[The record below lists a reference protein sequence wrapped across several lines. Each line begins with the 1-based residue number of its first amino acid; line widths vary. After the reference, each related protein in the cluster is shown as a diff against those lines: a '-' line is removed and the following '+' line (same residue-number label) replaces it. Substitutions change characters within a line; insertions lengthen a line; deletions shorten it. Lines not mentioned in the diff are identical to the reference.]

1 MGIWSSA
8 LDLARRTP
16 PARNRY
22 ADFLRAAAIL
32 VVVFGH
38 WLASAPQV
46 TDEGLTVVRI
56 LGIAPWTHPLTWA
69 LQVMPVFFIVGGY
82 ANAASWAAAQ
92 RDGLGYPAWLQGRL
106 KRLVRPLVPLLLAWS
121 VVVVILSLAGVD
133 PVLVSNASQLALI
146 PTWFLAVY
154 LCVILCVPW
163 AAAAWERYG
172 LASFWLPLSAAVM
185 VDALAFGRGM
195 TPLRWTNYVFVW
207 FAVHQLGFL
216 WRSGRVTQPAVSA
229 AWLAGGA
236 AALVFL
242 VVVAGYP
249 VAMLTVPGA
258 EFSNTR
264 PPTVALAALA
274 ALHFGVMTLLQRP
287 LSTWLKRP
295 WPWAATI
302 LVNGV
307 IMTVFLWHSS
317 AQILVYGTAAWMG
330 GIGLRLEPGSLAW
343 WLARPAWI
351 ALMLAVLAVLVAIF
365 GSFERGSRERA
376 GPSAPRP
383 AGVQVAGTVVLC
395 LGVAVLAGLG
405 MGREAFPWLRVLP
418 LAAALAGAAL
428 VIWPA
433 RAAHPG

>member
-1 MGIWSSA
+1 MGSWSTA

-92 RDGLGYPAWLQGRL
+92 RDGLGYAAWLQGRL
-106 KRLVRPLVPLLLAWS
+106 RRLVRPLVPLLLAWS
-121 VVVVILSLAGVD
+121 AVVVILSLAGVD
-133 PVLVSNASQLALI
+133 ARLVSNASQLALI

-154 LCVILCVPW
+154 LCVILCVPL

-216 WRSGRVTQPAVSA
+216 WRSGRVAQPAVSA
-229 AWLAGGA
+229 AWIAGGA

-242 VVVAGYP
+242 VAVAGYP

-274 ALHFGVMTLLQRP
+274 ALHFGFITLLQRP
-287 LSTWLKRP
+287 FGAWLQRP
-295 WPWAATI
+295 RPWAATI

-317 AQILVYGTAAWMG
+317 AQILVYGTAAWLG
-330 GIGLRLEPGSLAW
+330 GIGLRLEPGSLDW

-351 ALMLAVLAVLVAIF
+351 ALMLAVLAVLVAAF
-365 GSFERGSRERA
+365 GSFERGSRQPA
-376 GPSAPRP
+376 GATARP
-383 AGVQVAGTVVLC
+383 AAVQVAGTLLLC

-405 MGREAFPWLRVLP
+405 MGRDAFPWLRVLP

-428 VIWPA
+428 VLWPA
-433 RAAHPG
+433 RSTRPG

>member
-16 PARNRY
+16 TARNRY

-46 TDEGLTVVRI
+46 TDDGLTIVRI

-92 RDGLGYPAWLQGRL
+92 RDGLGYPAWLQARL
-106 KRLVRPLVPLLLAWS
+106 RRLVWPLVPLLVVWS
-121 VVVVILSLAGVD
+121 VVVVVLSIAGVD
-133 PVLVSNASQLALI
+133 AALVSNASQLALI

-154 LCVILCVPW
+154 LCVVLCVPL

-185 VDALAFGRGM
+185 VDALAFGKGL
-195 TPLRWTNYVFVW
+195 TLLRWANYVFVW

-216 WRSGRVTQPAVSA
+216 WRSGRVSAPAVSA
-229 AWLAGGA
+229 AWLSGGLA
-236 AALVFL
+236 ILVFL
-242 VVVAGYP
+242 VAVAGYP

-274 ALHFGVMTLLQRP
+274 AVHFGVLTLLQPVVSRWLQRP
-287 LSTWLKRP
+287 G
-295 WPWAATI
+295 PWAATI
-302 LVNGV
+302 IVNSL
-307 IMTVFLWHSS
+307 IMTIFLWHST
-317 AQILVYGTAAWMG
+317 AQILVYGTAAWRG
-330 GIGLRLEPGSLAW
+330 GVGLRLVPGSLEW

-351 ALMLAVLAVLVAIF
+351 AAMLAVLGLLVALF
-365 GSFERGSRERA
+365 GRFEQGTRRA
-376 GPSAPRP
+376 GAPAPRSAP
-383 AGVQVAGTVVLC
+383 VQVVGTLALC

-405 MGREAFPWLRVLP
+405 MGRDGFPWLRVAP
-418 LAAALAGAAL
+418 LATALAGAAL
-428 VIWPA
+428 VLL
-433 RAAHPG
+433 PGAKSRPG

>member
-16 PARNRY
+16 PGRNRY

-38 WLASAPQV
+38 WLASAPQL
-46 TDEGLTVVRI
+46 TDDGLTVVRI

-92 RDGLGYPAWLQGRL
+92 RDGVGYAAWLQGRL
-106 KRLVRPLVPLLLAWS
+106 RRLAWPLVPLLLAWS
-121 VVVVILSLAGVD
+121 VIVVALALAGLD
-133 PVLVSNASQLALI
+133 PALVSHASQLALI

-163 AAAAWERYG
+163 AAAAWDRYG

-185 VDALAFGRGM
+185 VDALAFGRGW
-195 TPLRWTNYVFVW
+195 TLLRWANYVFVW

-216 WRSGRVTQPAVSA
+216 WRSGRVTAPAVSA
-229 AWLAGGA
+229 AWIAGGA

-242 VVVAGYP
+242 VSVAGYP
-249 VAMLTVPGA
+249 LAMLTVPGA

-274 ALHFGVMTLLQRP
+274 ALQFGVITLLQPVVARWLERP
-287 LSTWLKRP
+287 APR
-295 WPWAATI
+295 AATI
-302 LVNGV
+302 VVNGLS
-307 IMTVFLWHSS
+307 MTTFLWHST
-317 AQILVYGTAAWMG
+317 AQVLVYGTAAWLG
-330 GIGLRLEPGSLAW
+330 GSGLRVEPGSADW
-343 WLARPAWI
+343 WLARPLWI
-351 ALMLAVLAVLVAIF
+351 GLMLAVLVLLVSVFA
-365 GSFERGSRERA
+365 GFERGTKR
-376 GPSAPRP
+376 SAAASPRP
-383 AGVQVAGTVVLC
+383 AGQQVAGTLALC

-405 MGREAFPWLRVLP
+405 MGRETFPWLRVVP
-418 LAAALAGAAL
+418 LAVALAGAAL
-428 VIWPA
+428 VLWTGRQP
-433 RAAHPG
+433 RPG

>member
-1 MGIWSSA
+1 MGMWSSA

-22 ADFLRAAAIL
+22 ADLLRAAAIL

-46 TDEGLTVVRI
+46 TDDGLTVVRI

-92 RDGLGYPAWLQGRL
+92 RDDLGYAAWLQGRL
-106 KRLVRPLVPLLLAWS
+106 RRLVWPLVPLLVVWS
-121 VVVVILSLAGVD
+121 GVVVVLALAGVD
-133 PVLVSNASQLALI
+133 VALVSNASQLALI

-154 LCVILCVPW
+154 LCVVLCVPW

-172 LASFWLPLSAAVM
+172 LASFWLPLSAAVT
-185 VDALAFGRGM
+185 VDALAFGKGL
-195 TPLRWTNYVFVW
+195 TPLRWANYVFVW

-216 WRSGRVTQPAVSA
+216 WRSGRVSQPPVSL

-236 AALVFL
+236 AVLVFL
-242 VVVAGYP
+242 VAVAGYP

-274 ALHFGVMTLLQRP
+274 ALHFGVLTLLQPAVSRWLQRP
-287 LSTWLKRP
+287 G
-295 WPWAATI
+295 PWAATI
-302 LVNGV
+302 VVNSL
-307 IMTVFLWHSS
+307 IMTIFLWHST
-317 AQILVYGTAAWMG
+317 AQILVYGTAAWLG
-330 GIGLRLEPGSLAW
+330 GLGLRVEPGSAAW
-343 WLARPAWI
+343 WLARPLWI
-351 ALMLAVLAVLVAIF
+351 GLMLAVLVVLVAIF
-365 GSFERGSRERA
+365 GSFERRPRTVAVTVARRA
-376 GPSAPRP
+376 WL
-383 AGVQVAGTVVLC
+383 QVAGTLALC

-405 MGREAFPWLRVLP
+405 MGRETFPWLRVVP
-418 LAAALAGAAL
+418 LAVALVGAAL
-428 VIWPA
+428 VLWPGA
-433 RAAHPG
+433 KTRPG

>member
-8 LDLARRTP
+8 LDMARRTP

-46 TDEGLTVVRI
+46 KDEGLTIVRI

-82 ANAASWAAAQ
+82 ANEASWAAAQ
-92 RDGLGYPAWLQGRL
+92 RDGLSYAGWLQGRL
-106 KRLVRPLVPLLLAWS
+106 RRLIWPLVPLLLVWS
-121 VVVVILSLAGVD
+121 AVVVVLALAGVD
-133 PVLVSNASQLALI
+133 ATLVSVASQLALI

-154 LCVILCVPW
+154 LCVILCVPL

-185 VDALAFGRGM
+185 VDALAFGRGL
-195 TPLRWTNYVFVW
+195 TLLRWTNYVFVW

-216 WRSGRVTQPAVSA
+216 WRSGRVAAPGVSA

-236 AALVFL
+236 AVLVFL
-242 VVVAGYP
+242 VAVAGYP

-274 ALHFGVMTLLQRP
+274 AMQFGLITLLQPVFSRWLQRP
-287 LSTWLKRP
+287 G
-295 WPWAATI
+295 PWAATI
-302 LVNGV
+302 VVNSL
-307 IMTVFLWHSS
+307 IMTVFLWHST
-317 AQILVYGTAAWMG
+317 AQILVYGAAAWMG
-330 GIGLRLEPGSLAW
+330 GVGLRYEPGSPAW
-343 WLARPAWI
+343 WLARPLWI
-351 ALMLAVLAVLVAIF
+351 AVMLAVLAVLVAAF
-365 GSFERGSRERA
+365 GSFERGTRQPAAAAAR
-376 GPSAPRP
+376 SAST
-383 AGVQVAGTVVLC
+383 QVAGTLALC

-405 MGREAFPWLRVLP
+405 MGRDTFPWLRVLP
-418 LAAALAGAAL
+418 LATALAGAAL
-428 VIWPA
+428 VLWP
-433 RAAHPG
+433 RAGSRPG